1 MGFNSAGL
9 RYMANERILVVE
21 DEELIGQDIKFL
33 LEDLGYDVPDLVPS
47 GEEAVDKAGETRAD
61 LVLMDIMLEGDIDGI
76 EAANKINNQYGI
88 PVIYLTAYR
97 NEDIFKRAKLTE
109 PYAYIV
115 KPFEERELRTNVEI
129 ALNRHKAEKE
139 RIKLTELT
147 AKNQILKRSLKD
159 QETLLREIHHR
170 VNNNMQI
177 ISSLLSLQ
185 SAHVNDERDLQ
196 LFKDSQNRV
205 KSMAKVHERL
215 YQSYDLSSIKFA
227 AYCQSLLTDLFSS
240 HRAAPGIRLRTD
252 IIDVSFNMETAIPC
266 GLIINELVSNSL
278 KYAFPNN
285 VGEISVSLRHYNQGQ
300 FLLTISDNGVGIP
313 EDIDFKH
320 SSSLG
325 FRLTNNLASQLE
337 GKIDLLRENGTTY
350 RILFKELMYETRL
363 GVKDTITTAY
373 KSKELRKTAENIL
386 NNRIN
391 DMDDIPKNFKDL
403 LRDLQV
409 HQIEIEMQKEEL
421 KQSKQEILNS
431 RGRYLDLYNSAPVGY
446 LSLLEDGV
454 IIEVND
460 TGAFILGI
468 SNSGLINT
476 SFLSFL
482 KLESRIIFAE
492 YNQKALETRKR
503 QKYQIELKRA
513 EGEEFRAY
521 IEVNPVYD
529 PDGLFKEF
537 QISLLD
543 LNMFKSC

>member
-386 NNRIN
+386 NNSIN

>member
-1 MGFNSAGL
+1 MGFNTAGI

-240 HRAAPGIRLRTD
+240 HRASPGIRLRTD
-252 IIDVSFNMETAIPC
+252 IIDISFNMETAIPC

>member
-1 MGFNSAGL
+1 
-9 RYMANERILVVE
+9 MANERILVVE

-47 GEEAVDKAGETRAD
+47 GEEAIDKAGETRAD

-97 NEDIFKRAKLTE
+97 NEDIFERAKLTE

-147 AKNQILKRSLKD
+147 AKNQILKRSLND

-285 VGEISVSLRHYNQGQ
+285 VGEISVSLKHYNQGQ

-320 SSSLG
+320 NSSLG
-325 FRLTNNLASQLE
+325 FRLTNNLTSQLE
-337 GKIDLLRENGTTY
+337 GKIDLFRENGTTY
-350 RILFKELMYETRL
+350 RIVFKELMYETRS
-363 GVKDTITTAY
+363 GIKDTIKTAY

-386 NNRIN
+386 NTRIN
-391 DMDDIPKNFKDL
+391 NLDDIPKNFKEL
-403 LRDLQV
+403 LQDLQV

-431 RGRYLDLYNSAPVGY
+431 RERYLDLYNSAPVGY
-446 LSLLEDGV
+446 LSLLGDGV

-468 SNSGLINT
+468 SSSGLINT

-482 KLESRIIFAE
+482 KLESRIIFSK

-503 QKYQIELKRA
+503 QKYQLELTRA

-529 PDGLFKEF
+529 SDGLFKEF

-543 LNMFKSC
+543 LNMFKSY

>member
-1 MGFNSAGL
+1 MT
-9 RYMANERILVVE
+9 NERILVVE

-33 LEDLGYDVPDLVPS
+33 LEDLGYEVPDLVPS
-47 GEEAVDKAGETRAD
+47 GEEAINKAGETHAD
-61 LVLMDIMLEGDIDGI
+61 LVLMDIMLEGDMDGI

-88 PVIYLTAYR
+88 PIIYLTAYR
-97 NEDIFKRAKLTE
+97 NEEIFQRAKLTE

-185 SAHVNDERDLQ
+185 SAHVKDDRDLQ

-227 AYCQSLLTDLFSS
+227 GYCQSLLTDLFSS
-240 HRAAPGIRLRTD
+240 HRAAPGIRLKID
-252 IIDVSFNMETAIPC
+252 IDDVSFNMETAVPC

-285 VGEISVSLRHYNQGQ
+285 IGEITVSLKHYNQDK

-313 EDIDFKH
+313 GDIDFKN

-325 FRLTNNLASQLE
+325 FRLTNNLTSQLE
-337 GKIDLLRENGTTY
+337 GKIDLYSENGTTY
-350 RILFKELMYETRL
+350 KIVFKELMYETRS
-363 GVKDTITTAY
+363 GIKDTITTAY

-386 NNRIN
+386 KNRIN
-391 DMDDIPKNFKDL
+391 NLENIPEDYREL
-403 LRDLQV
+403 LQDLQV

-431 RGRYLDLYNSAPVGY
+431 RKRYLDLYNSAPVGY
-446 LSLLEDGV
+446 LSMLEDG
-454 IIEVND
+454 IILEVND
-460 TGAFILGI
+460 TGAYILGI
-468 SNSGLINT
+468 SISGLINT

-482 KLESRIIFAE
+482 KLNSRVIFAE
-492 YNQKALETRKR
+492 YNKKALQTGKK
-503 QKYQIELKRA
+503 QKYQVELIRA
-513 EGEEFRAY
+513 EGDEFVSCM
-521 IEVNPVYD
+521 EVNPVYD
-529 PDGLFKEF
+529 NEGNFKEF
-537 QISLLD
+537 QISILD
-543 LNMFKSC
+543 LNMFKKY